1 MWNFEQFSVRHQSA
15 SIKPEIKSPKAPNE
29 ISSILSKKNNEQV
42 RIPYGVV
49 SKKRWSTYTSCNMY
63 IIPSF
68 QVFHSL
74 GTKPCLPGFVKH
86 PCPPP
91 YAPTLLQAPRLVE
104 RVVEHR
110 PRLPDHCNVSVEA
123 TSAAMAPEMPRHRS
137 NRPYCKNMGC
147 IAKHIYIYIGSTT
160 SPPPGCQF
168 ITRIMNDLKLIDHEL
183 NLHLHFPLVEACVFV
198 ATAYIY
204 INVQARQW
212 QDRSERD
219 RKSVV

>member
-49 SKKRWSTYTSCNMY
+49 SKKRWSMYTSCNMY

-74 GTKPCLPGFVKH
+74 GTKPCLPGFVKD

-110 PRLPDHCNVSVEA
+110 PSLPDHCNVSVEA
-123 TSAAMAPEMPRHRS
+123 TSAAMAPEMPKLGAIDPTQKHGLYS
-137 NRPYCKNMGC
+137 
-147 IAKHIYIYIGSTT
+147 IAFIYIGSTT

-183 NLHLHFPLVEACVFV
+183 NLHLHFPLVEACVFCCNCL
-198 ATAYIY
+198 YLH
-204 INVQARQW
+204 
-212 QDRSERD
+212 
-219 RKSVV
+219 